1 MGDDEHKVRRD
12 TGAADTR
19 EQAAFDTAEA
29 VRDGMAGA
37 RRELLR
43 EGRAMISPAHLRDVV
58 ESVDLKAELER
69 LRRLRRVTFVRR
81 LWTGV
86 SVVASALLQAY
97 AISAFVRPAGLLSSG
112 FTGIALLIERVGAL
126 AGLWLPA
133 SAGMVAL
140 NIPVA
145 LICWN
150 RYTYSSWCSRSPR
163 WRSHRS
169 SCRWCRF
176 HSILDDHMLQ
186 VVFGGFLYGFSV
198 AIALRAG
205 ASTAGTDFIS
215 LMVSNRTGK
224 SIWGIIFAAN
234 CVVLGIFGALFGW
247 EAAAY
252 SIVFQFISTKT
263 IETFYH
269 RYDRLTLQIT
279 TRRPDEVLAAYHRA
293 FRHGSSCVEA
303 TGGYS
308 REPYWVITTV
318 VSSYELDDILHTVRA
333 SDEHAVVN
341 ALRTEQFFGGF
352 YRGPLDA

>member
-1 MGDDEHKVRRD
+1 
-12 TGAADTR
+12 
-19 EQAAFDTAEA
+19 
-29 VRDGMAGA
+29 
-37 RRELLR
+37 
-43 EGRAMISPAHLRDVV
+43 
-58 ESVDLKAELER
+58 
-69 LRRLRRVTFVRR
+69 
-81 LWTGV
+81 
-86 SVVASALLQAY
+86 
-97 AISAFVRPAGLLSSG
+97 
-112 FTGIALLIERVGAL
+112 
-126 AGLWLPA
+126 
-133 SAGMVAL
+133 
-140 NIPVA
+140 
-145 LICWN
+145 
-150 RYTYSSWCSRSPR
+150 
-163 WRSHRS
+163 
-169 SCRWCRF
+169 
-176 HSILDDHMLQ
+176 MLQ